1 MASFNKEKKI
11 IFIHLPKC
19 AGTYVQHILLRNYG
33 FPAYNYLSY
42 EYKSS
47 VFSYRD
53 FPLAKYFSR
62 DDILEI
68 IGVDDLSEYKK
79 FTIVRN
85 PYNRFISGFEF
96 MKERGFIDKD
106 TTFDEIIKQKN
117 TCNGL
122 VYNHLFCS
130 QSEHMRGW
138 EFDEIGQFETIEL
151 DLTCILRVFGF
162 EICHEQS
169 KKNETIY
176 SHGAMELMFDQKFI
190 RFINENFAEDFL
202 KFGYEKIEVK

>member
-1 MASFNKEKKI
+1 MASINKEKKI
-11 IFIHLPKC
+11 IFIHLPKT

-42 EYKSS
+42 DYKSS
-47 VFSYRD
+47 VFSYKD
-53 FPLAKYFSR
+53 FPLVKYFSR
-62 DDILEI
+62 EEILEI
-68 IGVDDLSEYKK
+68 IGVSDLSEYKK

-85 PYNRFISGFEF
+85 PYKRFISGFEF
-96 MKERGFIDKD
+96 MKEKGYIQRD
-106 TTFDEIIKQKN
+106 TTFDEFIKQKD
-117 TCNGL
+117 TCSGI

-162 EICHEQS
+162 EICHSPS
-169 KKNETIY
+169 KNNVTNY
-176 SHGAMELMFDQKFI
+176 GYDAMNLMNNFTFI
-190 RFINENFAEDFL
+190 RFINENFDEDFL
-202 KFGYEKIEVK
+202 KFGYEKIEIK

>member
-1 MASFNKEKKI
+1 MASFNREKKI
-11 IFIHLPKC
+11 IFIHLPKNC
-19 AGTYVQHILLRNYG
+19 GTYVQHILLRNYG

-42 EYKSS
+42 DYKSS

-53 FPLAKYFSR
+53 LPLVKYFSR
-62 DDILEI
+62 KEILDV
-68 IGVDDLSEYKK
+68 IGIDNLSEYKK

-85 PYNRFISGFEF
+85 PYKRFISAFEF
-96 MKERGFIDKD
+96 LKEKGYIEEDI
-106 TTFDEIIKQKN
+106 TFEEYIKQKD
-117 TCNGL
+117 TCNGI

-162 EICHEQS
+162 EICHSPS

-176 SHGAMELMFDQKFI
+176 KPNAMNLMDNPKFI
-190 RFINENFAEDFL
+190 SFINENFNEDFL
-202 KFGYEKIEVK
+202 KFGYEKIELK

>member
-11 IFIHLPKC
+11 VFLHIPKT

-42 EYKSS
+42 DYKSS
-47 VFSYRD
+47 VFSYKD
-53 FPLAKYFSR
+53 LPLVKYFSR
-62 DDILEI
+62 KEILDV
-68 IGVDDLSEYKK
+68 IGVDDISEYKK

-85 PYNRFISGFEF
+85 PYKRFISGFEF
-96 MKERGFIDKD
+96 LKEKGYIERDITFEDFIEKKD
-106 TTFDEIIKQKN
+106 TCSGI
-117 TCNGL
+117 

-138 EFDEIGQFETIEL
+138 EFEEIGQFETIEL

-162 EICHEQS
+162 EICHFPS
-169 KKNETIY
+169 KKNETTYGVNSMNLI
-176 SHGAMELMFDQKFI
+176 DNPKFI
-190 RFINENFAEDFL
+190 KFINENFDEDFL
-202 KFGYEKIEVK
+202 KFGYEKIEIK